1 MTGRELTVFERDR
14 MRRDQRRTNEGFWR
28 KLRKLRRHAHR
39 IPFIDELLAAYYCA
53 IDPATPLQAKAV
65 LFGALA
71 YFVLPV
77 DLIPDFIPGIGYTD
91 DAAVLAAAVRAAFVH
106 VKDSHRDRA
115 RSAIAKFA
123 NPS

>member
-1 MTGRELTVFERDR
+1 MAGRELTVFERDK
-14 MRRDQRRTNEGFWR
+14 MRRDQHRTQEGFW
-28 KLRKLRRHAHR
+28 RKLRRHAHR

-53 IDPATPLQAKAV
+53 IDPATPLSAKAI

-91 DAAVLAAAVRAAFVH
+91 DAAVLAAAMRTAFAH
-106 VKDSHRDRA
+106 IKDSHRDRA
-115 RSAIAKFA
+115 RSAIKKFS
-123 NPS
+123 NPA